1 MLKTGDDHLR
11 GLRDGRVV
19 YLGSERIDDV
29 TTHPAFS
36 EAARTVARMYD
47 LKRSTA
53 LLDVC
58 SYKLADERHSAWW
71 LPAKTKDDLRLRMQC
86 S

>member
-11 GLRDGRVV
+11 GLRDGRVG

-36 EAARTVARMYD
+36 EAARTVARM
-47 LKRSTA
+47 
-53 LLDVC
+53 
-58 SYKLADERHSAWW
+58 
-71 LPAKTKDDLRLRMQC
+71 
-86 S
+86 